1 LLAEAQDVTALDA
14 RALVSEIRQLLEAA
28 TPGPWRWDPHA
39 SHPTEMPELLGAD
52 DQTVC
57 SFGDREQYYSTE
69 GSAPGDADAALIAA
83 APRLLTAALGLIEQQ
98 QAAMTVL
105 VESSQTAVNFL
116 DSVEWTDTT
125 SEHDAA
131 DAQQALEQAIAQAEG
146 ETPRD
151 QPQRSR
157 LSDDDV
163 HP

>member
-1 LLAEAQDVTALDA
+1 MSMTSMDA

-57 SFGDREQYYSTE
+57 HFGDREQYYPTE

-98 QAAMTVL
+98 QEALQDISSRFPAPEIL
-105 VESSQTAVNFL
+105 NEIDADESSVLACPPR
-116 DSVEWTDTT
+116 
-125 SEHDAA
+125 EHFSMADIRRWRAA
-131 DAQQALEQAIAQAEG
+131 LSGA
-146 ETPRD
+146 TPRD
-151 QPQRSR
+151 EAGDPT
-157 LSDDDV
+157 
-163 HP
+163 